1 MITFTLCTPDS
12 DKESIVCLFNN
23 IDLIRANK
31 KFVLS
36 KKKYRDI
43 RIDGIYTAGLYVGG
57 KPIPLGVL
65 LNLWDETDW
74 QTEDNLYF
82 HIVGSP
88 LSGSNSCAMFNLKKK
103 KIIYSHVNSWHTL
116 APIAFEYI
124 QKSKDQIIMNKRM
137 AIWRRKNEKEKRL
150 GFAEWSKRLDE
161 GKLNYTPIPKR
172 SKTATIQQLV
182 DVLKNKQSE
191 R

>member
-1 MITFTLCTPDS
+1 MITFTLHTPDS
-12 DKESIVCLFNN
+12 DTESLVCLFNN

-31 KFVLS
+31 KFILS

-43 RIDGIYTAGLYVGG
+43 RIDGIYAAGLYVGG

-65 LNLWDETDW
+65 LNLWDETNW

-82 HIVGSP
+82 HVIGSP
-88 LSGSNSCAMFNLKKK
+88 LSGRNSCAMFNLGKK

-116 APIAFEYI
+116 APIAFKYI
-124 QKSKDQIIMNKRM
+124 QESKDQIARNKQL
-137 AIWRRKNEKEKRL
+137 AKWREESEKEKHL
-150 GFAEWSKRLDE
+150 TFAEWSKKVDE
-161 GKLNYTPIPKR
+161 GTLKYIPIPKR

-182 DVLKNKQSE
+182 DTLKNKQSE